1 MKTSYI
7 LLDRDGVINVDR
19 DDYIKSP
26 QEWFPITG
34 SLEAIAQLY
43 QHGYKIIVITN
54 QSGIARGLFSEQT
67 LHTIHKKMRQEVM
80 AHGGQIDAI
89 YFCPH
94 QGSDQCECR
103 KPKIGLL
110 TQFAQDYAVDLTG
123 LFFIGD
129 SLRDI
134 QAAQHAGAKPIL
146 VKTGNGLKTLQ
157 EHADIST
164 AVLTFSTLYDAVQ
177 YIIKSTIQG

>member
-1 MKTSYI
+1 

-19 DDYIKSP
+19 EDYIKSP
-26 QEWFPITG
+26 QEWTPITG

-43 QHGYKIIVITN
+43 QHGYKLIVITN
-54 QSGIARGLFSEQT
+54 QSGVARGLFSEQT
-67 LHTIHKKMRQEVM
+67 LHAIHTKMRQAVM

-123 LFFIGD
+123 VYFIGD

-134 QAAQHAGAKPIL
+134 QAAQQAGAQPIL

-157 EHADIST
+157 EHADILT
-164 AVLTFSTLYDAVQ
+164 TVLTFGTLYDAAQ
-177 YIIKSTIQG
+177 YIIRPTTQG